1 MTLPIVFSLFKID
14 KYALQVSITKLKSL
28 VGVKAPK
35 CIFSSHYKS
44 ELLLFGITALQL
56 CLGPYVLNGLII
68 KIGVL
73 KLCQ

>member
-14 KYALQVSITKLKSL
+14 RYALQVSITKFKSL

-35 CIFSSHYKS
+35 CIFS
-44 ELLLFGITALQL
+44 FPVQIWVIIVGITALQL

-68 KIGVL
+68 EMGVL